1 MEPVVSH
8 SEQTD
13 LIAPAW
19 VKALNGLSDVS
30 RAHTANTGSYSYKY
44 ADLAT
49 AAQQARAVLSQHGL
63 AVHQEAAGET
73 VGSVQV
79 RTTVWHESGQW
90 IAAEPLTMPAKGG
103 PQDVG
108 SAISYARRYALMA
121 FLGLATDDDDGAGA
135 QQAAKEAD
143 KPHPNGERV
152 GQVMGDMRK
161 LTDTGKTALRT
172 WADGRKLSANALL
185 QDEGW
190 LGYVEDWLAE
200 YEQTSTL
207 AGTAS

>member
-1 MEPVVSH
+1 MSH

-13 LIAPAW
+13 KIAPAW
-19 VKALNGLSDVS
+19 VKALNTLTDIK
-30 RAHTANTGSYSYKY
+30 REHTANAGTYSYKY

-49 AAQQARAVLSQHGL
+49 AAQQARTVLSHYDL
-63 AVHQEAAGET
+63 AVHQEAAGDS
-73 VGSVQV
+73 VGAVQV

-135 QQAAKEAD
+135 QKAAKEAD
-143 KPHPNGERV
+143 KPHPNSERV
-152 GQVMGDMRK
+152 ATVVADMKR
-161 LTDTGKTALRT
+161 LTDSAKDELRR

-185 QDEGW
+185 SDAQW
-190 LGYVEDWLAE
+190 LGFVEDWLAE
-200 YEQTSTL
+200 YEQSSQL
-207 AGTAS
+207 VPAS

>member
-1 MEPVVSH
+1 MRS
-8 SEQTD
+8 SEATD
-13 LIAPAW
+13 KIAPAW
-19 VKALNGLSDVS
+19 VSALNELTDIQRSE
-30 RAHTANTGSYSYKY
+30 TANAGSYQYKY
-44 ADLAT
+44 ATLAN
-49 AAQQARAVLSQHGL
+49 AAQQARTVLGRHLLG
-63 AVHQEAAGET
+63 VHQSAHGET
-73 VGSVQV
+73 IGSIQV
-79 RTTVWHESGQW
+79 TTTVWHDSGQW
-90 IAAEPLTMPAKGG
+90 IESEPLAMPAKGG

-161 LTDTGKTALRT
+161 LTDTGKAALKV

-185 QDEGW
+185 QDETW
-190 LGYVEDWLAE
+190 LGFVEDWLAE

-207 AGTAS
+207 AGTSS